1 MTMNITRNNQTV
13 EVVTSEKHRRRRWT
27 AHEKRAIVEE
37 TYQPGISV
45 SYVARRH
52 GIPPN
57 QLFYWRRHMESGALT
72 GVGFEEDLFPK
83 SKVRDL
89 ENRIRELER
98 ILGKKTMENEILQ
111 EAVKLG
117 REKKL
122 ISRQP
127 LPNLEDLN

>member
-1 MTMNITRNNQTV
+1 MTSSSNNRV
-13 EVVTSEKHRRRRWT
+13 EVITSTEKRRRWS
-27 AHEKRAIVEE
+27 AHEKRTIVEE
-37 TYQPGISV
+37 TYQPGMSV
-45 SYVARRH
+45 SYIARKH
-52 GIPPN
+52 GISPS
-57 QLFYWRRHMESGALT
+57 QVFYWRRHMESGALA

-89 ENRIRELER
+89 ENRIKELER
-98 ILGKKTMENEILQ
+98 ILGKKTMENEILR

-127 LPNLEDLN
+127 LPNLEDLE

>member
-1 MTMNITRNNQTV
+1 
-13 EVVTSEKHRRRRWT
+13 
-27 AHEKRAIVEE
+27 
-37 TYQPGISV
+37 
-45 SYVARRH
+45 
-52 GIPPN
+52 
-57 QLFYWRRHMESGALT
+57 MESGALA
-72 GVGFEEDLFPK
+72 GVDFEEDLFPK

>member
-1 MTMNITRNNQTV
+1 MAMNITRNNQTV

-37 TYQPGISV
+37 TYHPGISV
-45 SYVARRH
+45 SYVARKH

-57 QLFYWRRHMESGALT
+57 QLFYWRRHMESGALA

-89 ENRIRELER
+89 ENRIKELER
-98 ILGKKTMENEILQ
+98 ILGKKTMENEILR

-127 LPNLEDLN
+127 LPSLEDLN

>member
-13 EVVTSEKHRRRRWT
+13 EVVTSVQRRRRWT
-27 AHEKRAIVEE
+27 PHEKRAIVEE
-37 TYQPGISV
+37 TYQPGVSV
-45 SYVARRH
+45 SYIARKH

-57 QLFYWRRHMESGALT
+57 QVFYWRRHMESGALA
-72 GVGFEEDLFPK
+72 GLDFEEELFPK

-89 ENRIRELER
+89 VNRVRELER
-98 ILGKKTMENEILQ
+98 ILGKKTMENEILR

-127 LPNLEDLN
+127 LPNLEDLE

>member
-37 TYQPGISV
+37 TYHPGISV
-45 SYVARRH
+45 SYVARKH

-57 QLFYWRRHMESGALT
+57 QLFYWRRHMESGALA

-89 ENRIRELER
+89 ENRIKELER
-98 ILGKKTMENEILQ
+98 ILGKKTLENEILR

-117 REKKL
+117 REK
-122 ISRQP
+122 
-127 LPNLEDLN
+127 N

>member
-1 MTMNITRNNQTV
+1 M
-13 EVVTSEKHRRRRWT
+13 
-27 AHEKRAIVEE
+27 
-37 TYQPGISV
+37 
-45 SYVARRH
+45 

-57 QLFYWRRHMESGALT
+57 QLFYWRRHMESGALA
-72 GVGFEEDLFPK
+72 GVDFEEDLFPK